1 MVHSNKGKSK
11 YYCNTRYLNE
21 DNTGCVTSVL
31 DETLEGIIINEFNQI
46 KENRLDAKKV
56 LEEQEAEKNLKLYQ
70 YEERLRELNR
80 SKEDYANRVMGFYE
94 AYRDGSIS
102 QEEYLR
108 NKEAYDLLQIK
119 VDQDI
124 EDASDKVK
132 ELRKLVTIGLEVLD
146 LVDKGMQLKKLD
158 RALVERLIER
168 VVVGADEI
176 EVEWKFK
183 G

>member
-1 MVHSNKGKSK
+1 
-11 YYCNTRYLNE
+11 
-21 DNTGCVTSVL
+21 VL

-56 LEEQEAEKNLKLYQ
+56 LEEKETEKNLKLYQ